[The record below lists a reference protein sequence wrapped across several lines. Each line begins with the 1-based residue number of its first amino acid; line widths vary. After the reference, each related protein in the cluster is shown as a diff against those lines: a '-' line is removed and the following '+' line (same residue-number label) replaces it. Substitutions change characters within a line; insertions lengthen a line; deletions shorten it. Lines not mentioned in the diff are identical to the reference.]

1 MKVMTSE
8 LSGAALDWAVG
19 QADECDLAPV
29 EYSTRWEFGGPII
42 EREVITLIHPRW
54 DCWTAHKYD
63 ERDEEESYTLD
74 GVTPLIAAMRVY
86 VASKLGDKV
95 EVPDELLQGEAM
107 GQLKQQHTDWDNE
120 HTPEPPLTRDEILKA
135 ALYWERHGGSFHQS
149 LGKALIAAD
158 KDNLAALLTG
168 FENQIRNVLRYQ
180 VEHI

>member
-1 MKVMTSE
+1 MKEE
-8 LSGAALDWAVG
+8 LLNRVLAQIAKDVEAGDLTAV
-19 QADECDLAPV
+19 AE
-29 EYSTRWEFGGPII
+29 
-42 EREVITLIHPRW
+42 
-54 DCWTAHKYD
+54 
-63 ERDEEESYTLD
+63 
-74 GVTPLIAAMRVY
+74 LIADIPV
-86 VASKLGDKV
+86 DKAIQFLP
-95 EVPDELLQGEAM
+95 EEAM

-168 FENQIRNVLRYQ
+168 FENQIRSVLRYE